1 VKKWGIYFIVLLM
14 MAGCSAQP
22 ASTQEEIS
30 MREVGLTE
38 PLTIA
43 EDFFPKDMNIVALGD
58 SLTEGV
64 GDSTK
69 SGGYLA
75 YLEGKLLAHK
85 AIKNVAITNLGKRG
99 LRITQLDEVINKNK
113 DVLQQADMIM
123 ITIGGNDM
131 MKVVRSH
138 FFDLSYSLFEKE
150 QKKFAI
156 KLEKLL
162 ETLRSIN
169 EDAPIVLLGLY
180 NPFGS
185 LQAIPEVEQVIQ
197 LWNEGSKEIMDR
209 YENTV
214 FVEVADLFTNR
225 DDVLYSD
232 QFHPN
237 DLGYQLMAERVYER
251 LEAEETLIL
260 WIREQ

>member
-1 VKKWGIYFIVLLM
+1 
-14 MAGCSAQP
+14 
-22 ASTQEEIS
+22 
-30 MREVGLTE
+30 MREFGLTE

-43 EDFFPKDMNIVALGD
+43 EDFFPRDMNIVALGD

-64 GDSTK
+64 GDRTK

-75 YLEGKLLAHK
+75 YLEQKLLVHK
-85 AIKNVAITNLGKRG
+85 AIKSVAVTNLGKRG
-99 LRITQLDEVINKNK
+99 LRISQLDKVVNKNK

-138 FFDLSYSLFEKE
+138 FFDLSYSLFAKE
-150 QKKFAI
+150 QKQFAV

-162 ETLRSIN
+162 KTLRSIN
-169 EDAPIVLLGLY
+169 EDAPIVLFGLY

-185 LQAIPEVEQVIQ
+185 LQAIPEIEQVIQ
-197 LWNEGSKEIMDR
+197 LWNEGSKEIMDK

-214 FVEVADLFTNR
+214 FVEVADLFANR

-237 DLGYQLMAERVYER
+237 DVGYQLMAERVYER
-251 LEAEETLIL
+251 LETEETLVL

>member
-1 VKKWGIYFIVLLM
+1 
-14 MAGCSAQP
+14 
-22 ASTQEEIS
+22 
-30 MREVGLTE
+30 MRQVGLTE

-75 YLEGKLLAHK
+75 YLEKKLLAHK
-85 AIKNVAITNLGKRG
+85 AVKSVTVTNLGKRG
-99 LRITQLDEVINKNK
+99 LRISQLYEVINKNQ
-113 DVLQQADMIM
+113 DVLQQADIIM
-123 ITIGGNDM
+123 ITIGGNDI

-138 FFDLSYSLFEKE
+138 FFDLSYPLFEKE
-150 QKKFAI
+150 QKKFAR

-162 ETLRSIN
+162 ATLRSIN
-169 EDAPIVLLGLY
+169 EEASIVLLGVY
-180 NPFGS
+180 NPFGA
-185 LQAIPEVEQVIQ
+185 LQTIPEIEQVMQ
-197 LWNEGSKEIMDR
+197 LWNEGSKEIIAQ
-209 YENTV
+209 YENML
-214 FVEVADLFTNR
+214 FVEVADLFAER
-225 DDVLYSD
+225 DDVFYSD

-251 LEAEETLIL
+251 LEAEETLDL
-260 WIREQ
+260 WIRREQ

>member
-1 VKKWGIYFIVLLM
+1 MKKWGIYFIVLLM
-14 MAGCSAQP
+14 MAGCSARP
-22 ASTQEEIS
+22 ASIQEDMS
-30 MREVGLTE
+30 LREVGLTE

-43 EDFFPKDMNIVALGD
+43 EDFFPRDMNIVALGD

-75 YLEGKLLAHK
+75 YLERKLLAHK
-85 AIKNVAITNLGKRG
+85 AIKNVNITNLGKRG
-99 LRITQLDEVINKNK
+99 LRISQLDKVINKNK
-113 DVLQQADMIM
+113 DVLQQADMIT

-150 QKKFAI
+150 QKKFAV

-169 EDAPIVLLGLY
+169 EDAPIILLGLY
-180 NPFGS
+180 NPFGTV
-185 LQAIPEVEQVIQ
+185 QAIPEIEQVIQ
-197 LWNEGSKEIMDR
+197 LWNEGSKEIMDQ

-214 FVEVADLFTNR
+214 FVEVDDLFANR

-237 DLGYQLMAERVYER
+237 DVGYQLMAERVYER
-251 LEAEETLIL
+251 LEAEETLVL

>member
-1 VKKWGIYFIVLLM
+1 
-14 MAGCSAQP
+14 MAGCSARP
-22 ASTQEEIS
+22 ASIQGDIS
-30 MREVGLTE
+30 LREVGLTE
-38 PLTIA
+38 PLTIS
-43 EDFFPKDMNIVALGD
+43 EDFFPRDMNIVALGD

-75 YLEGKLLAHK
+75 YLERKLLAHK
-85 AIKNVAITNLGKRG
+85 AIKNVNITNLGKRG
-99 LRITQLDEVINKNK
+99 LRISQLDEVIHKNK
-113 DVLQQADMIM
+113 DVLQQADMIT

-150 QKKFAI
+150 QKKFAV

-162 ETLRSIN
+162 ETLRTIN
-169 EDAPIVLLGLY
+169 EDATIVLIGVY
-180 NPFGS
+180 NPFGT
-185 LQAIPEVEQVIQ
+185 LQAIPEIEQVVQ
-197 LWNEGSKEIMDR
+197 LWNEGSKEIMDK

-214 FVEVADLFTNR
+214 FVEVADLFANR
-225 DDVLYSD
+225 DDVLYND

-237 DLGYQLMAERVYER
+237 DVGYQLIADRVYER
-251 LEAEETLIL
+251 MKEEETLVL